1 MRSYVV
7 KRLPHFRHSR
17 RRRMESASLLSRES
31 TTLSFANPQKGH
43 FMALGTVNP
52 DCSRDGNASGRRR
65 RRRKLSTSLLLLAL
79 FRKLPQRKS
88 LTVRQQQA
96 NRNHRHEGGQPY
108 RIP

>member
-43 FMALGTVNP
+43 FMALGTVNT

-65 RRRKLSTSLLLLAL
+65 RRRQFGAGFLLLAL

-96 NRNHRHEGGQPY
+96 NRNHGDERGQP
-108 RIP
+108 